1 MLDYLALAALLAA
14 PSPAVDSFS
23 FIHMTDQ
30 HVPYSNTLDVMRE
43 VVSLSE
49 VPMAPYGITAP
60 SPSFII
66 STGDCTEFGGGNG
79 WWEQYIGVFNET
91 GRPHYHVC
99 GNHDNTWDSLRP
111 RIAALYGAPYYSFDY
126 GGVHFAGLDTASP
139 QDPRPCIGR
148 EELLWLAEDLKTI
161 APATPIILFYHHPPT
176 NEYASKC
183 DRYRLYDLLR
193 GHNVLVHLVGHGHG
207 IRHLEEEGFDFS
219 MGGSTYGD
227 NAGCAMVDIRDG
239 MLRIAYRKS
248 GEAAASIPVL
258 EKPIGGP
265 PEYPRITI
273 TQPKPGSVH
282 AGPVGFEGTV
292 EGDFEGAQVLLDD
305 EDVFP
310 LELEGQR
317 FTGQIDLPAEKAGA
331 HFYRVCFRRADGT
344 VVWRAGDFVADTHP
358 TVRVTWR
365 TMLGGSSKSTP
376 AFLGDLVLI
385 GANDGRLYA
394 LDATSG
400 EVKWTVQTGGDVLG
414 GPRVRDGKVYVG
426 SGDGKLYEVTREG
439 EVARTF
445 DAGAPIYSSPAAAK
459 DAVIVATSAGTV
471 HAVSL
476 DIFEEKWRSDAPEYA
491 IEDTLFVTDG
501 LVCFGAWD
509 TFIYALDADTGDLRW
524 RCAASGTL
532 EGGAK
537 RYYSPADCGP
547 AVCGNRLY
555 IADRKYH
562 LSVVDTSTG
571 ELVASR
577 EGISGTGI
585 SEDGKAVYLRGTKG
599 GLTEL
604 DAAGNEVWTA
614 DVPLGYIAAAPVES
628 DGVVYSVSTLG
639 TVSAVDAASGEVR
652 WTIDV
657 LPGFYAMADP
667 AIRGGIVYVA
677 GMDGSVTALAP
688 R

>member
-1 MLDYLALAALLAA
+1 MLTYLALAALIAA
-14 PSPAVDSFS
+14 PSPAVDNFS
-23 FIHMTDQ
+23 FIHTSDQ

-43 VVSLSE
+43 VANLGE
-49 VPMAPYGITAP
+49 VPVAPYGITTP

-66 STGDCTEFGGGNG
+66 STGDCTEFGGGSG
-79 WWEQYIGVFNET
+79 WWEQYIGVFNEA
-91 GRPHYHVC
+91 GRPHYHVS

-126 GGVHFAGLDTASP
+126 GGVHFVGLDTASP

-148 EELLWLAEDLKTI
+148 EELLWLAGDLERVD
-161 APATPIILFYHHPPT
+161 PATPIVLFYHHPPT
-176 NEYASKC
+176 NEYASKYN
-183 DRYRLYDLLR
+183 RYRLYDLLR
-193 GHNVLVHLVGHGHG
+193 GHNVLVNLVGHGHG
-207 IRHLEEEGFDFS
+207 FRHLQEEGLDFS

-227 NAGCAMVDIRDG
+227 NAGCAIVDIRDG

-248 GEAAASIPVL
+248 GEDAASTPIL
-258 EKPIGGP
+258 EKAIGGAP
-265 PEYPRITI
+265 DYPTITI
-273 TQPKPGSVH
+273 TEPEPGSVH
-282 AGPVGFEGTV
+282 DGPVRFEGTV

-317 FTGQIDLPAEKAGA
+317 FTGKIDLSPEQAGA
-331 HFYRVCFRRADGT
+331 HFYRVCFRKADGT
-344 VVWRAGDFVADTHP
+344 VVRKAGDFVADIHP
-358 TVRVTWR
+358 TVRVSWR

-376 AFLGDLVLI
+376 ASLSDLVLV
-385 GANDGRLYA
+385 GADDGRLYA
-394 LDATSG
+394 LDASSG
-400 EVKWTVQTGGDVLG
+400 ETRWTVQTDGDVLG
-414 GPRVRDGKVYVG
+414 GPLVLDGRAYVG
-426 SGDGKLYEVTREG
+426 SGDGKLYEVTPKG

-445 DAGAPIYSSPAAAK
+445 DAGAPIYSSPAAAP
-459 DAVIVATSAGTV
+459 DVVIVATSAGRV

-476 DIFEEKWRSDAPEYA
+476 DTFEEKWHSDAPEYS
-491 IEDTLFVTDG
+491 IENTLFVTDS

-509 TFIYALDADTGDLRW
+509 TYIYALAVNAGDLRW

-547 AVCGNRLY
+547 VVCGNRLY

-585 SEDGKAVYLRGTKG
+585 GEDGKSVYLRGTKA
-599 GLTEL
+599 GLTKL

-614 DVPLGYIAAAPVES
+614 DVPLGYIAAAPVER

-652 WTIDV
+652 WTINV
-657 LPGFYAMADP
+657 LPGAYAMADP
-667 AIRGGIVYVA
+667 AIREGTIYVA

>member
-1 MLDYLALAALLAA
+1 MLAYLALAALIAA
-14 PSPAVDSFS
+14 PSPAVDNFS
-23 FIHMTDQ
+23 FIHTSDQ

-43 VVSLSE
+43 VVNLDE
-49 VPMAPYGITAP
+49 VPITPYDITAP
-60 SPSFII
+60 KPSFAI

-79 WWEQYIGVFNET
+79 WWEQYIGVFQEAN
-91 GRPHYHVC
+91 RPHYHVP

-111 RIAALYGAPYYSFDY
+111 RIAALYGAPYYSFDH
-126 GGVHFAGLDTASP
+126 GGVHFVGLDTASP

-148 EELLWLAEDLKTI
+148 EELLWLAEDLKGVD
-161 APATPIILFYHHPPT
+161 PAAPIILFYHHGLT
-176 NEYASKC
+176 KEYASKY

-207 IRHLEEEGFDFS
+207 IRHSQEEGFDFS

-227 NAGCAMVDIRDG
+227 NAGCAILDIRDG
-239 MLRIAYRKS
+239 VVRIAYRKS
-248 GEAAASIPVL
+248 GEDAANTPIL
-258 EKPIGGP
+258 EKPIGGA
-265 PEYPRITI
+265 PEYPRTTI
-273 TQPKPGSVH
+273 AEPKPGSVH
-282 AGPVGFEGTV
+282 AGAVRFKGAID
-292 EGDFEGAQVLLDD
+292 GDYEGAQVLLDD
-305 EDVFP
+305 ENVFP

-317 FTGQIDLPAEKAGA
+317 FAGRIDLSPEQAGA
-331 HFYRVCFRRADGT
+331 HFYRVCFREADGT
-344 VVWRAGDFVADTHP
+344 VVWKAGDFVADTHRQ
-358 TVRVTWR
+358 VRVAWR
-365 TMLGGSSKSTP
+365 AMLGGSSKSTP
-376 AFLGDLVLI
+376 AFLGDLVLV

-394 LDATSG
+394 LDGRSG
-400 EVKWTVQTGGDVLG
+400 KVRWTVQTGGDVLG
-414 GPRVRDGKVYVG
+414 GPLVRGEKAYVG
-426 SGDGKLYEVTREG
+426 SADGKLYEVTAKG
-439 EVARTF
+439 SVARTF

-459 DAVIVATSAGTV
+459 DAVVVATSAGTV

-476 DIFEEKWRSDAPEYA
+476 DTFEEKWRSDAPEYA
-491 IEDTLFVTDG
+491 IEDTLFVTDD

-524 RCAASGTL
+524 KCAASGTV

-547 AVCGNRLY
+547 IVCGNRLY

-585 SEDGKAVYLRGTKG
+585 SEDGRAVYLRGTKG
-599 GLTEL
+599 GLTKLDEAGSEL
-604 DAAGNEVWTA
+604 WTA
-614 DVPLGYIAAAPVES
+614 DVPLGYIAAAPVER

-639 TVSAVDAASGEVR
+639 TVSAVDAASGEVL
-652 WTIDV
+652 WMMDV

-667 AIRGGIVYVA
+667 AIREGIVYVA